1 MLLYLAKEP
10 SLRQSLCSVIKQV
23 ELKYNNVLGNELMS
37 IRLNLSVG
45 LMLKN
50 QRIKNAQK
58 KKY

>member
-23 ELKYNNVLGNELMS
+23 ELKYNNVLGNKLMS

-45 LMLKN
+45 LMLKK

-58 KKY
+58 KKI